1 MKRPLPFL
9 VRGGLVIV
17 ALLLVACA
25 GPVSRGDS
33 AIERAEQAYAAGE
46 FADAARMFTDAAER
60 AAGERRDYL
69 HLRAAES
76 HRQRGD
82 MDGVRRATRPLRA
95 SQLSDA
101 WQLRLELLLAE
112 GALAD
117 QQPDRALDLLT
128 IPTERVPDALRPRFH
143 ELRARA
149 FEGRDDSLAMAQER
163 AALLNYL
170 QGPEHDQV
178 ADRLAAVLAATEV
191 EVLYRASAGMS
202 VDEPLKAWVDAA
214 LIERGVSPPRLL
226 ADGRNPLAPRQP
238 PPTDADGRALYGKV
252 VVMLPLSGA
261 LGAAGQAVRDGF
273 FAAYFSAPEPRPQI
287 ELLDTGSTVQ
297 DIGATYLRALEMDAE
312 LVVGPLGR
320 DAVTTLFREPLLPV
334 PVLALNHAD
343 GVAPPPG
350 SAQFGLLPD
359 EEAVAAAERLIQRG
373 VLRAGVVSLPDDWSR
388 RAALAFRMHFE
399 SLGGEVVR
407 DLRLAVNDY
416 DFSQRAERLR
426 EDDLGGLFLA
436 LHGQSARLL
445 VPQLKS
451 AGVGGTWLAMARVYG
466 GAPVAAMDR
475 DLDGLEFSD
484 APWVIGQVSGLPSRE
499 ELAASLR
506 GVQGQALRLFAFGID
521 AYRLLGYIDWLNR
534 HPYSF
539 INGATGERSIDAS
552 RQVRRK
558 LAWARFQD
566 GIPIAVE
573 GALQFEER
581 Y

>member
-1 MKRPLPFL
+1 MTHPLLFL
-9 VRGGLVIV
+9 ARSGLVIV

-25 GPVSRGDS
+25 GPASRDDA
-33 AIERAEQAYAAGE
+33 AIERAEQAYSAGDFAAAAEMFIAAAG
-46 FADAARMFTDAAER
+46 RS
-60 AAGERRDYL
+60 AGERRDYL

-76 HRQRGD
+76 HRQNGD
-82 MDGVRRATRPLRA
+82 IEGVRRATRPLRT
-95 SQLSDA
+95 SQLGEA

-112 GALAD
+112 VALAD
-117 QQPDRALDLLT
+117 GRADTALDLLT
-128 IPTERVPDALRPRFH
+128 VPVERVPEPLRPRFH

-149 FEGRDDSLAMAQER
+149 FEGREDILAMARER
-163 AALLNYL
+163 ARLLQYL
-170 QGPEHDQV
+170 EGAEHAQV
-178 ADRLAAVLAATEV
+178 AGQLTAVLAATDV
-191 EVLYRASAGMS
+191 ETLYRTSAGLS
-202 VDEPLKAWVDAA
+202 VDEPLKAWIDAA
-214 LIERGVSPPRLL
+214 LTERGVSPPRLL

-238 PPTDADGRALYGKV
+238 PPTDADGRALYRKV
-252 VVMLPLSGA
+252 VLMLPLSGA
-261 LGAAGQAVRDGF
+261 LGPAGQAVRDGF
-273 FAAYFSAPEPRPQI
+273 FAAYFSAPEPRPQV
-287 ELLDTGSTVQ
+287 ELLDTGSNVQ
-297 DIGATYLRALEMDAE
+297 DIGAAYLRALEMDAE

-320 DAVTTLFREPLLPV
+320 EAVTALFGEPLLPV

-359 EEAVAAAERLIQRG
+359 EEAVAAAERLAQRG
-373 VLRAGVVSLPDDWSR
+373 IVRAGVVSLPDDWSQ

-399 SLGGEVVR
+399 SLGGEVVS
-407 DLRLAVNDY
+407 DIRLGANDY

-426 EDDLGGLFLA
+426 QADPGGLFLA

-451 AGVGGTWLAMARVYG
+451 AGVGGSWLAMSRVYG

-475 DLDGLEFSD
+475 DLDGLEFCD
-484 APWVIGQVSGLPSRE
+484 APWVIGQVSGLPGRE

-521 AYRLLGYIDWLNR
+521 AYRLLGYIDWLHA

-539 INGATGERSIDAS
+539 INGATGELSIDAS

-566 GIPIAVE
+566 GIPVPVE